1 MCDVN
6 VQTMTKVVSK
16 VCSSNLIFF
25 LVTLLL
31 FLLNFLGYFMG
42 VLGFPLFLFYML
54 CEALGSIITA
64 VAHDLLVMFS
74 GTG

>member
-1 MCDVN
+1 
-6 VQTMTKVVSK
+6 
-16 VCSSNLIFF
+16 
-25 LVTLLL
+25 
-31 FLLNFLGYFMG
+31 MG

-74 GTG
+74 GTGYKDLVMALRSVVVAHSCVMLRISVCLISSVY